1 MIPND
6 IEPLDWDKMQV
17 SEPADYHAVVSIQ
30 LIELVNDGIVD
41 FSSTYWDFD
50 SYDEAQRKRIYEKVQ
65 GRFNYRE
72 IGILPI
78 RKWHDRF
85 IATLNEIMPKLK
97 PLYKALEDGYSPLNT
112 GSEYSKS
119 RSIFSDF
126 PQTQL
131 GDNQD
136 YASNG
141 TDREGEII
149 RRGDFIETAQALDE
163 RYNDVD
169 VMILNKLD
177 PLFSSLMTVNLNG
190 F

>member
-1 MIPND
+1 MSRFDD
-6 IEPLDWDKMQV
+6 IEPIDWSDV
-17 SEPADYHAVVSIQ
+17 EDPAPDDYHAVVTIQ
-30 LIELVNDGIVD
+30 LIELVNDGVID
-41 FSSTYWDFD
+41 FSDSYWDFD
-50 SYDEAQRKRIYEKVQ
+50 SYDDAQRRRIYEKVM
-65 GRFNYRE
+65 GRFAYRE

-97 PLYKALEDGYSPLNT
+97 PLYAALDEGYSPLNS
-112 GSEYSKS
+112 GSEFGKS

-126 PQTQL
+126 PQTML

-141 TDREGEII
+141 TDREYEII
-149 RRGDFIETAQALDE
+149 RRGDFIETAEALQ
-163 RYNDVD
+163 RYNDPD
-169 VMILNKLD
+169 TMILNRLEG
-177 PLFSSLMTVNLNG
+177 LFSALLTVNVNG

>member
-1 MIPND
+1 MSRFDD
-6 IEPLDWDKMQV
+6 IEPIDWSDV
-17 SEPADYHAVVSIQ
+17 EDPAPDDYHSVVTIQ

-41 FSSTYWDFD
+41 FSDSYWDFD
-50 SYDEAQRKRIYEKVQ
+50 SYDTEQRNRIYDKVM
-65 GRFNYRE
+65 GRFAYRE

-85 IATLNEIMPKLK
+85 IATLNEIMPKIK
-97 PLYKALEDGYSPLNT
+97 PLYAALDEGYSPLNS
-112 GSEYSKS
+112 GGEFGKS

-126 PQTQL
+126 PQTML

-141 TDREGEII
+141 TDREYEII
-149 RRGDFIETAQALDE
+149 RRGDFIETAEALQQ
-163 RYNDVD
+163 YNDPD
-169 VMILNKLD
+169 TMILNRLER
-177 PLFSSLMTVNLNG
+177 LFSALLTVNVNG